1 MLFNSISYLLF
12 LPIVVIL
19 YWIINLYAEKFKNLF
34 LVIASLFF
42 YGLWSY
48 KFLSILIICILLDYF
63 LGHLIARKRSKLYL
77 LISILCNIGL
87 LVYFK
92 YSNFFIH
99 ELTEFLGL
107 DTSQKFNAINIIAP
121 IGISFY
127 SFHGLSYVFDI
138 YRGKQEPTKNIIDY
152 ALFVSFFPLL
162 VAGPIERANHLIPQ
176 IQSKKRF
183 NYTQSKEGIYLII
196 VGLFKKMFIAD
207 SLAEYVTSTFDAY
220 QGYTALSL
228 ILAAVGFSFQVY
240 ADFSGYSDIAIGSAK
255 LLGFELLSNF
265 KFPYFA
271 KNIKEYWQRW
281 HISLSSWFRDYVYFP
296 LGGSKGSSTKTI
308 RNIFIIF
315 SISGF
320 WHGANWTF
328 IFWGLTHAFIYL
340 IYTLLFEKIEVKST
354 LAVKIISI
362 LFTFSIITF
371 TLIIFRSK
379 TLLDAYKYLRALF
392 ANLYDCPEKIFNGQG
407 LQNMEVI
414 YYISLMIIIDF
425 ATRKNERKIHVP
437 MIKYSLFIMIFCI
450 IYKFITM
457 NESQFIYFDF

>member
-315 SISGF
+315 RVFTWVDRARSADHFFGEISQ
-320 WHGANWTF
+320 
-328 IFWGLTHAFIYL
+328 
-340 IYTLLFEKIEVKST
+340 KIVS
-354 LAVKIISI
+354 
-362 LFTFSIITF
+362 
-371 TLIIFRSK
+371 
-379 TLLDAYKYLRALF
+379 
-392 ANLYDCPEKIFNGQG
+392 
-407 LQNMEVI
+407 
-414 YYISLMIIIDF
+414 
-425 ATRKNERKIHVP
+425 
-437 MIKYSLFIMIFCI
+437 
-450 IYKFITM
+450 
-457 NESQFIYFDF
+457 